1 MNTRKQKLLDQM
13 IQDDQD
19 WIEYQNEL
27 NRIKS
32 NIQHAFETDGPFGV
46 YSIQRIKFQEESI
59 ILNKR
64 HKAYERI
71 MRHVR
76 KYGWDGVYIK
86 FNDVDINLASIWL
99 KTLLNEVNCKFLK
112 KS

>member
-27 NRIKS
+27 NRIES
-32 NIQHAFETDGPFGV
+32 ALQHAFETGGPFGV
-46 YSIQRIKFQEESI
+46 YSIQQRKFRHESI
-59 ILNKR
+59 ILKKR

-71 MRHVR
+71 MRYVR
-76 KYGWDGVYIK
+76 TYGWDGVYSK